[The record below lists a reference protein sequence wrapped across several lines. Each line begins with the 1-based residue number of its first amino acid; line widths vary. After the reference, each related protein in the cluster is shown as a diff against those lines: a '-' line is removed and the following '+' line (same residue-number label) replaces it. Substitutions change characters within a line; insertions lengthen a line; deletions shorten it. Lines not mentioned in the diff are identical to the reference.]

1 LTQENTTQLLE
12 RLKRLLAQDPTLAT
26 RLAAI
31 TGDGNVVGDHNV
43 ATVNKQSVGDY
54 AIQIGQLH
62 VTLSPDQLRSLPVSA
77 YTASPPPAASTKLPR
92 QLKVFLCHA
101 SGDKPAVR
109 DLYRRLRSDG
119 IAPWLDEEDLLPGQD
134 WQLEIPKAVRS
145 SDAVIICLSRKAI
158 TKTGYVQKEIK
169 YALDVADEK
178 PVGAIFLIPLRL
190 EECEVPDRLCRWQR
204 VDFFQEKGYERLLRA
219 LRACAESLGLGVHP
233 WEPEMILIPAGEFWM
248 GTDRLALELAGIQW
262 EDLMR
267 DERPYHQVHL
277 AEARAILVPLRL
289 RADRDLALEQS
300 TGFGEAARAAPASPI
315 AGTQTIHRRWT
326 DVLQPLVALWADV
339 EKPALS

>member
-1 LTQENTTQLLE
+1 M
-12 RLKRLLAQDPTLAT
+12 
-26 RLAAI
+26 
-31 TGDGNVVGDHNV
+31 
-43 ATVNKQSVGDY
+43 
-54 AIQIGQLH
+54 
-62 VTLSPDQLRSLPVSA
+62 
-77 YTASPPPAASTKLPR
+77 
-92 QLKVFLCHA
+92 
-101 SGDKPAVR
+101 
-109 DLYRRLRSDG
+109 
-119 IAPWLDEEDLLPGQD
+119 
-134 WQLEIPKAVRS
+134 
-145 SDAVIICLSRKAI
+145 
-158 TKTGYVQKEIK
+158 
-169 YALDVADEK
+169 
-178 PVGAIFLIPLRL
+178 IPLRL
-190 EECEVPDRLCRWQR
+190 EECEAPERLRRWQW
-204 VDFFQEKGYERLLRA
+204 VDLFQRPGYERLLRA